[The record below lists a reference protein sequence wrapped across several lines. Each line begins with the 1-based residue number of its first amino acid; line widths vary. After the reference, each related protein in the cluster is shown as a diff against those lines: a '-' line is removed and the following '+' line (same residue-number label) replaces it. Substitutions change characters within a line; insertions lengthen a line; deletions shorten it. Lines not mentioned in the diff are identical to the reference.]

1 MSQFPSLPLFTDAFL
16 ADTGHLT
23 AQETGA
29 YLLLLMMAW
38 RLPECRL
45 PDDDQKL
52 SRWARVDSR
61 TWKRIKPA
69 IMEFWTFEE
78 GFWTQKRLS
87 KERSVVSKRAEVARD
102 NGKHGGRPK
111 SLENNE
117 AQNPA
122 GSSQVTQQKA
132 PNPNPSKEYSDTS
145 VSEMSADIA
154 PREVSIN
161 DQIWNTKAALSDLS
175 GKSPESV
182 GKWIGKALKD
192 HPPDV
197 VKQGI
202 DAALHAGTRD
212 PFSYARSVMLNTR
225 GPQNDQ
231 QGNRNGRTN
240 SAARSTGTAARVAAL
255 MGYDDEHGGDDAAE
269 ERRVSDRA
277 SWPEGRNPSRFL
289 DAEPDTAGVYRA

>member
-16 ADTGHLT
+16 ADTGHLS

-52 SRWARVDSR
+52 SRWARVDNR

-69 IMEFWTFEE
+69 IMEFWVFED

-87 KERSVVSKRAEVARD
+87 RERSIVSKRAEVARD

-111 SLENNE
+111 SLENSDT
-117 AQNPA
+117 ANPA
-122 GSSQVTQQKA
+122 GSSRVPQQKA
-132 PNPNPSKEYSDTS
+132 PNPNPSKEYPDTS
-145 VSEMSADIA
+145 VSEMSADIT
-154 PREVSIN
+154 PHEVSIN

-175 GKSPESV
+175 GKSSDSV

-202 DAALHAGTRD
+202 DAALLAGTRD
-212 PFSYARSVMLNTR
+212 PFSYARSVMLNSR
-225 GPQNDQ
+225 GAQNAQ
-231 QGNRNGRTN
+231 PGNRNGRSN
-240 SAARSTGTAARVAAL
+240 SPARPEGTAARVAAL
-255 MGYDDEHGGDDAAE
+255 MGYRDEHDGDEPAE
-269 ERRVSDRA
+269 ERRISDRA

-289 DAEPDTAGVYRA
+289 VAEPDTAGVYRA